1 MREYLK
7 IIGKWS
13 TNKALVPASLGDF
26 SQLLHYCW
34 LKCAYSRDEEDG
46 RRPLVVVA
54 LHHDVGV
61 VGRGQEDEEA
71 DEALLQAAKVSRV
84 DLAEEVEA
92 EDGIDQHHEHHQ
104 TQHVQ
109 DRRQALQN
117 LSNESERESIDYS
130 SGLVI

>member
-1 MREYLK
+1 MFKLK
-7 IIGKWS
+7 
-13 TNKALVPASLGDF
+13 LDED
-26 SQLLHYCW
+26 
-34 LKCAYSRDEEDG
+34 SRDEEDCRG
-46 RRPLVVVA
+46 PPGVVA

-71 DEALLQAAKVSRV
+71 DEALLQAAEVARV

-92 EDGIDQHHEHHQ
+92 EDGVDQHHEHHE

-117 LSNESERESIDYS
+117 LSYESGREESPRVFIHGWSSVRSI
-130 SGLVI
+130 VA